1 MEEQAE
7 VGWICSISEHT
18 ELVQGRVINDTLKNL
33 KKYFWKG
40 GIKFFFEKNFFRP
53 KNFKKLS
60 FLVIFWQKF
69 SKVTEPE
76 ELSSHRV
83 VYVSGKW
90 PYWSRWN
97 DDQNF
102 FSFFLAKKVKNGQK
116 WPKNEQKWSKMNI
129 FEKKISEIFFFK
141 SIQNVLKRILNR
153 KNWYRKIFPL
163 KIFSGA

>member
-1 MEEQAE
+1 MEEQVE
-7 VGWICSISEHT
+7 WICSISEHTELVQGRVINDTLKNLKKYFWKGGIKFFFEKNFFRPKNFKKLSFLVIFWQKFSKVTEHT

-83 VYVSGKW
+83 VYGSGKW
-90 PYWSRWN
+90 PY
-97 DDQNF
+97 
-102 FSFFLAKKVKNGQK
+102 
-116 WPKNEQKWSKMNI
+116 
-129 FEKKISEIFFFK
+129 
-141 SIQNVLKRILNR
+141 
-153 KNWYRKIFPL
+153 
-163 KIFSGA
+163 